1 MKKYLKNIDMED
13 KRKIMLSCLTVMVM
27 KKKEEDIMLRS
38 TKEIFVQERDE

>member
-27 KKKEEDIMLRS
+27 KEKKEDIMLRS
-38 TKEIFVQERDE
+38 TKEMFVQERD